1 MKKLSI
7 LFLFFCVV
15 LTQVSAQESTEKTVF
30 DYSKTK
36 HEFSLDLAPIILGQY
51 PSNLLYRNHYVS
63 KNGKNVALR
72 LGAYLNADVSSS
84 ENEGG
89 NLNNTN
95 RDNQGINI
103 YIGKEWQKTFHPKI
117 IGYYGIDFGTGFGRS
132 SFDVQPNDPN
142 LIPYSQKSTSFNLNS
157 TGFLGMRYH
166 FSKHF
171 SVSAETS
178 IILNFNTGTNTFI
191 RPDIEDS
198 ESNFSGV
205 NLSMSPLRAV
215 RFSFHF

>member
-7 LFLFFCVV
+7 AFL
-15 LTQVSAQESTEKTVF
+15 LLIAIITHSNAQESTEKIVF
-30 DYSKTK
+30 DYSETK

-72 LGAYLNADVSSS
+72 LGAILNANFSS
-84 ENEGG
+84 NQNDDGTQ
-89 NLNNTN
+89 NDLNRN
-95 RDNQGINI
+95 NQGINV
-103 YIGKEWQKTFHPKI
+103 YVGKEWQKTFHPRI
-117 IGYYGIDFGTGFGRS
+117 LGYYGVDFGVGFSRNASNNPNQGNS
-132 SFDVQPNDPN
+132 SMN
-142 LIPYSQKSTSFNLNS
+142 STSFGLNS
-157 TGFLGMRYH
+157 TGFLGLRYH

-178 IILNFNTGTNTFI
+178 AALNFHTGTTTI
-191 RPDIEDS
+191 ERPDVPTINENYNS
-198 ESNFSGV
+198 VG
-205 NLSMSPLRAV
+205 LSMSPLRAI

>member
-7 LFLFFCVV
+7 LFLFLIAVIA
-15 LTQVSAQESTEKTVF
+15 QASAQESTVKTFF
-30 DYSKTK
+30 DYSETK

-72 LGAYLNADVSSS
+72 LGAILNGNFTSTQTD
-84 ENEGG
+84 GG
-89 NLNNTN
+89 NQIDANTN
-95 RDNQGINI
+95 QQGINI
-103 YIGKEWQKTFHPKI
+103 YVGKEWQKTFHTRI
-117 IGYYGIDFGTGFGRS
+117 IGYYGVDFGAGFGRNEIRNA
-132 SFDVQPNDPN
+132 FQGDNVVN
-142 LIPYSQKSTSFNLNS
+142 STSFNLNS
-157 TGFLGMRYH
+157 TGFLGLRYH

-178 IILNFNTGTNTFI
+178 AALNFNTGTNRTE
-191 RPDIEDS
+191 RPDVPTINE
-198 ESNFSGV
+198 NFNSVG
-205 NLSMSPLRAV
+205 LSMSPLRAI